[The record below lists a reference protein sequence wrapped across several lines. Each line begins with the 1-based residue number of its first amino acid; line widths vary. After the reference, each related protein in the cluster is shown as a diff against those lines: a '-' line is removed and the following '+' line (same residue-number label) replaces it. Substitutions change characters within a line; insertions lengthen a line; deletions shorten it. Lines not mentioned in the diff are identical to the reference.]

1 MPAAAAA
8 TITLTPEEYFAWEA
22 RQDVPH
28 EYADGEVFPMPGGT
42 FPHFTLILNIAVAFR
57 LALADRDA
65 HVLPDGMRLMIHDRR
80 YVYPDVQVVL
90 GDPAFR
96 DDSQT
101 TLANP
106 ALVVEVLSDSTAA
119 YDRGEK
125 FALYR
130 DVASIQEV
138 VFVDQNRPWVEVARR
153 NDAGWLIEQA
163 VTEGEVRLDSLG
175 LAVGLGA
182 IYEGR
187 MEP

>member
-22 RQDVPH
+22 RQEVPH

-42 FPHFTLILNIAVAFR
+42 FTHFTLILNIAVALR
-57 LALADRDA
+57 TALGDRDA

-96 DDSQT
+96 DENET
-101 TLANP
+101 TLTNP
-106 ALVVEVLSDSTAA
+106 AFVVEVLSDSTAA

-130 DVASIQEV
+130 DVESIREV
-138 VFVDQNRPWVEVARR
+138 VFVDPERRWVEVARR
-153 NDAGWLIEQA
+153 TDSGWLIETA
-163 VTEGEVRLDSLG
+163 VTEGEVQLHALG
-175 LAVGLGA
+175 LALPMEA
-182 IYEGR
+182 IYEG
-187 MEP
+187 